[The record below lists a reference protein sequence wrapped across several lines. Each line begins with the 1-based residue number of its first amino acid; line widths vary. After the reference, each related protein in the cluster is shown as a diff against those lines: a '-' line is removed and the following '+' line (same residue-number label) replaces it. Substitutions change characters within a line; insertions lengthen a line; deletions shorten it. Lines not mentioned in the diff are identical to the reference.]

1 MLLKVRI
8 YSDLHLE
15 IDPRAAALEGVASDA
30 DFVILAGDI
39 HTRARGVN
47 WAQKSFEVP
56 VAYICGN
63 HEFYKGHVDRTLQS
77 MKELAAGTNVCVLEN
92 ESLQIGNLRILGATA
107 WTDFS
112 TGGNVFQS
120 SQEARRGMNDFRL
133 IRAGEGY
140 RALSVSDVID
150 RNHQTYHWLKEE
162 LSKEF
167 DGKTMVVTHHCPLI
181 DYCGPEKG
189 SSLMPAYSNNWP
201 ELVGQA
207 DYWLFGHTHSHVDA
221 MVGDCRLISN
231 PKGYPGEDC
240 GFDPGFMIE
249 IK

>member
-1 MLLKVRI
+1 MRVRI

-15 IDPRAAALEGVASDA
+15 IDPRPAVLEGLANDVDL
-30 DFVILAGDI
+30 VILAGDI
-39 HTRARGVN
+39 HTRSRGVS
-47 WAQKSFEVP
+47 WAQQNFEVP
-56 VAYICGN
+56 VAYISGN

-77 MKELAAGTNVCVLEN
+77 MQELAAGTNVHVLEN
-92 ESLQIGNLRILGATA
+92 ESLLIGNLRILGATA

-112 TGGNVFQS
+112 TGGHVFQS

-150 RNHQTYHWLKEE
+150 RNHQTYHWLKQA
-162 LSKEF
+162 LSEKF
-167 DGKTMVVTHHCPLI
+167 AGKTMVVTHHCPLVE
-181 DYCGPEKG
+181 YCGPEQG

-207 DYWLFGHTHSHVDA
+207 DYWVFGHTHSHVDEI
-221 MVGDCRLISN
+221 VSGCRLVSN
-231 PKGYPGEDC
+231 PKGYPSEEC
-240 GFDPGFMIE
+240 GFDPSFTIE
-249 IK
+249 VN

>member
-15 IDPRAAALEGVASDA
+15 IDPRPREELTSDA
-30 DFVILAGDI
+30 DLVILAGDI
-39 HTRARGVN
+39 HTRARGVS
-47 WAQKSFEVP
+47 WAQQNFEAP
-56 VAYICGN
+56 VAYISGN
-63 HEFYKGHVDRTLQS
+63 HEFYKGHVDRTLQT
-77 MKELAAGTNVCVLEN
+77 MKELAAGTNVHVLEN
-92 ESLQIGNLRILGATA
+92 ETLVVGKVRVLGATA

-112 TGGNVFQS
+112 TGGNVFEA
-120 SQEARRGMNDFRL
+120 SQEARRCMNDFRL

-150 RNHQTYHWLKEE
+150 RNHQTYDWLKQA
-162 LSKEF
+162 LSEQF
-167 DGKTMVVTHHCPLI
+167 DGKTMVVTHHCPLV
-181 DYCGPEKG
+181 DYCGPEQG

-207 DYWLFGHTHSHVDA
+207 DYWIFGHTHSHVDA
-221 MVGDCRLISN
+221 MVGNCRLISN
-231 PKGYPGEDC
+231 PKGYPGEEC
-240 GFDPGFMIE
+240 GFDPGFTIE